1 MNSLA
6 NPINALSIIYE
17 KKSSS
22 VENEDK
28 ENLIKYRNTLLLY
41 TKACIIIC
49 VYVLFPLLIVNITIK
64 IDIINII
71 HAYGTLIGQDY

>member
-6 NPINALSIIYE
+6 NPINAFSIIYE

-41 TKACIIIC
+41 TKI
-49 VYVLFPLLIVNITIK
+49 YRLVLKN
-64 IDIINII
+64 NS
-71 HAYGTLIGQDY
+71 TLYSV